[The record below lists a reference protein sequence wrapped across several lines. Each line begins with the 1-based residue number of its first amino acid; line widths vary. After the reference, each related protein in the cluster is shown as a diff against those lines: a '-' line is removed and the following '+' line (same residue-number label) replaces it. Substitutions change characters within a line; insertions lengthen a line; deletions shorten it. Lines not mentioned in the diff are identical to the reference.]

1 MSSQRERVDRLLY
14 TSVQQYRQLLY
25 YRGYRDDGTRE
36 QYIAG
41 GKGDPAP
48 ELVENYYHFRVS
60 DRARCAEL
68 NRALH
73 ALKKHSDYKKR
84 INHSFDWAK
93 SDLCCLNGE
102 KVIEL
107 TFDYRDTFN
116 IKNEIATRF
125 SDIKIFSDIDFKY
138 KYIRGRG
145 AFDTLKH
152 TIKIAY
158 LDIETE
164 TEDGFAKP
172 EDPTEKVNC
181 ISMRI
186 QDGKMYVWALGKV
199 VIDKEDVVLHCFED
213 ERELL
218 EDFVLTWRALDFDII
233 SGWNINHF
241 DLPYLYHR
249 IKRIV
254 GEKIA
259 AALSPFGVVVEKL
272 DKNNFTFAATE
283 AAVDIIG
290 IQILDYLDVYKKH
303 TYENRENYKL
313 NTIAHVELGEGKIDY
328 TKFKNL
334 QGLYKKDFQLFV
346 EYNMQDTDLVYKLEI
361 ALRLISLVC
370 YLAYMSKINFEDVKS
385 GTQTWDVIIFNHL
398 YDTGYVIKPKEK
410 IEKSGTYPGAYVRDP
425 LPGHYK
431 YILSFDATSLYP
443 SLIRQQNISAETI
456 TDTTYDG
463 FKRFHGPAE
472 TDEYEVDG
480 LINFQDDLGW
490 LKEQDLCLSP
500 SGCTFRRD
508 KQGFAPF
515 LMEKLFKERKAAK
528 KEMLKLEQ
536 EAEKMKAEM
545 EERGLTPKYCFQ
557 KPHH

>member
-1 MSSQRERVDRLLY
+1 MLY
-14 TSVQQYRQLLY
+14 TSVQEYKKKLY
-25 YRGYRDDGTRE
+25 YRGYRDDGSRE
-36 QYIAG
+36 QYVVG
-41 GKGDPAP
+41 SRDDPYTD
-48 ELVENYYHFRVS
+48 LVNNYYHFKVS
-60 DRARCAEL
+60 DKEQMRLAYERILQLRKASDFT
-68 NRALH
+68 
-73 ALKKHSDYKKR
+73 KKIYSLPSLSKSSYHTLADERVFEMGFHYK
-84 INHSFDWAK
+84 
-93 SDLCCLNGE
+93 
-102 KVIEL
+102 
-107 TFDYRDTFN
+107 DTRN
-116 IKNEIATRF
+116 IKNVLMLEF
-125 SDIKIFSDIDFKY
+125 PDVKIYSDIDFKY
-138 KYIRGRG
+138 KYIRARN

-164 TEDGFAKP
+164 TEEGFAKP
-172 EDPTEKVNC
+172 ENPTERVNC

-186 QDGKMYVWALGKV
+186 QDGKMYVWALGEATL
-199 VIDKEDVVLHCFED
+199 DKDDIVLKCFTD

-218 EDFVLTWRALDFDII
+218 KDFVKTWRELDFDII

-241 DLPYLYHR
+241 DLPYLYNR
-249 IKRIV
+249 MLRTI
-254 GEKIA
+254 GETFANK
-259 AALSPFGVVVEKL
+259 LSPFDVVVQKL

-313 NTIAHVELGEGKIDY
+313 NTIAHAELGEGKIDY
-328 TKFKNL
+328 AKYKNL

-346 EYNMQDTDLVYKLEI
+346 EYNVQDTDLVYKLEI

-385 GTQTWDVIIFNHL
+385 GTQTWDVVIFNHL
-398 YDTGYVIKPKEK
+398 LDHDTVIKPKEK
-410 IEKSGTYPGAYVRDP
+410 VEKSGTYPGAYVREP

-456 TDTTYDG
+456 VDETYDG
-463 FKRFHGPAE
+463 FKKYKGPAE

-480 LINFQDDLGW
+480 LINFQDDLSW
-490 LKEQDLCLSP
+490 LKERDLCLSP
-500 SGCTFRRD
+500 SGCMFKRD

-515 LMEKLFKERKAAK
+515 LMEKFFKERKVAK

-536 EAEKMKAEM
+536 ESENLMKEL
-545 EERGLTPKYCFQ
+545 EERGLKPKYVYK

>member
-1 MSSQRERVDRLLY
+1 MLY
-14 TSVQQYRQLLY
+14 TSVQEVKRKLY
-25 YRGYRDDGTRE
+25 YRGYKDDGTRE

-41 GKGDPAP
+41 SKSDPYP
-48 ELVENYYHFRVS
+48 KLVRNYYHFRNS
-60 DRARCAEL
+60 DKQTISRAYKRIKDL
-68 NRALH
+68 QN
-73 ALKKHSDYKKR
+73 SNDYKKG
-84 INHSFDWAK
+84 IFHDVHGYK
-93 SDLCCLNGE
+93 SELKCLDEEG
-102 KVIEL
+102 VFEL
-107 TFDYRDTFN
+107 NFDYRDTFN
-116 IKNEIATRF
+116 IKNLLKTEF
-125 SDIKIFSDIDFKY
+125 PDVKIFSDIDFKY
-138 KYIRGRG
+138 KYIRARN
-145 AFDTLKH
+145 ALDTLKH
-152 TIKIAY
+152 SIKIAY

-164 TEDGFAKP
+164 TEHGFAKP
-172 EDPTEKVNC
+172 DDPTERVNC

-186 QDGKMYVWALGKV
+186 QDGKMYVWALGHV
-199 VIDKEDVVLHCFED
+199 VVEKDDVVLKCFDD
-213 ERELL
+213 EAKLL
-218 EDFVLTWRALDFDII
+218 IDFVDTWRALDFDII

-249 IKRIV
+249 IKRII
-254 GEKIA
+254 GHDFENR
-259 AALSPFGVVVEKL
+259 LSPFDVVVEKL

-313 NTIAHVELGEGKIDY
+313 NTIAHAELGEGKIDY
-328 TKFKNL
+328 AKFKNL

-370 YLAYMSKINFEDVKS
+370 YLAYMSKINYEDVKS

-398 YDTGYVIKPKEK
+398 YDIGYVIKPKEK

-456 TDTTYDG
+456 TDVTYDG
-463 FKRFHGPAE
+463 FKKYHGDPE

-480 LINFQDDLGW
+480 LIFFKDKLDW
-490 LKEQDLCLSP
+490 LKEKNLCLSP

-515 LMEKLFKERKAAK
+515 LMEKFFKERKAAK

-536 EAEKMKAEM
+536 ESQDLERELEA
-545 EERGLTPKYCFQ
+545 RGLTPKYRYV

>member
-1 MSSQRERVDRLLY
+1 MLY
-14 TSVQQYRQLLY
+14 TSVQEFHNRLY
-25 YRGYRDDGTRE
+25 YRGYRDDGSRE
-36 QYIAG
+36 QYVAG
-41 GKGDPAP
+41 YSDDPAP
-48 ELVENYYHFRVS
+48 ELITNFYHFRMS
-60 DRARCAEL
+60 DKKRAHEAKYRIKRQES
-68 NRALH
+68 
-73 ALKKHSDYKKR
+73 HSDYRKR
-84 INHSFDWAK
+84 IGHPQHWHPC
-93 SDLCCLNGE
+93 DLHCLDGE
-102 KVIEL
+102 EVFEL
-107 TFDYRDTFN
+107 TFDYRDTFHIRN
-116 IKNEIATRF
+116 ILKNEYP
-125 SDIKIFSDIDFKY
+125 DIKIYSDIDFKY
-138 KYIRGRG
+138 KYIRAKN

-164 TEDGFAKP
+164 TEGGFAKP
-172 EDPTEKVNC
+172 EDPTERVNC
-181 ISMRI
+181 ISLRI

-199 VIDKEDVVLHCFED
+199 KIEKDDVVLKCFD
-213 ERELL
+213 NERELL
-218 EDFVLTWRALDFDII
+218 EDFIITWRRLDFDII

-249 IKRIV
+249 IKRV
-254 GEKIA
+254 SPDNEKL
-259 AALSPFGVVVEKL
+259 LSPFGIVVEKL
-272 DKNNFTFAATE
+272 DKDTFSFAETQ

-290 IQILDYLDVYKKH
+290 IQILDYLEVYKKH

-313 NTIAHVELGEGKIDY
+313 NTIAHADLGEGKIDY
-328 TKFKNL
+328 AKFKNL

-456 TDTTYDG
+456 TDVTYDG
-463 FKRFHGPAE
+463 FKKFKGPAD

-490 LKEQDLCLSP
+490 LKEKDLCLSP

-515 LMEKLFKERKAAK
+515 LMEKFFKERKAAK

-536 EAEKMKAEM
+536 ESQNLEKEL
-545 EERGLTPKYCFQ
+545 EERGLTPKDKYQ

>member
-1 MSSQRERVDRLLY
+1 LLY
-14 TSVQQYRQLLY
+14 TSVQEQGRKLY
-25 YRGYRDDGTRE
+25 YRGYKDDGSRE
-36 QYIAG
+36 QYIVGSA
-41 GKGDPAP
+41 KDPCP
-48 ELVENYYHFRVS
+48 ELVNNYYHFRMS
-60 DRARCAEL
+60 DKGRIGQAYKRIKDSM
-68 NRALH
+68 NIR
-73 ALKKHSDYKKR
+73 DYKKCIR
-84 INHSFDWAK
+84 FPVRGAE
-93 SDLCCLNGE
+93 SDLHCLDGE
-102 KVIEL
+102 DVFEL
-107 TFDYRDTFN
+107 IFDYRDTRN
-116 IKNEIATRF
+116 IRDLLKTEF
-125 SDIKIFSDIDFKY
+125 SDIKIYSDIDFKY
-138 KYIRGRG
+138 KYIRGRN

-152 TIKIAY
+152 PIKIAY

-164 TEDGFAKP
+164 TEGGFAKP
-172 EDPTEKVNC
+172 EDPTERVNC

-186 QDGKMYVWALGKV
+186 QDGKMYVWALGHV
-199 VIDKEDVVLHCFED
+199 VIEKDDVILRCFENEYD
-213 ERELL
+213 LL
-218 EDFVLTWRALDFDII
+218 KDFVDTWRILDFDII

-249 IKRIV
+249 IYRII
-254 GEKIA
+254 GEKYA
-259 AALSPFGVVVEKL
+259 QRLSPFDVVVEKL

-313 NTIAHVELGEGKIDY
+313 NTIAHAELGEGKIDY
-328 TKFKNL
+328 AKFKNL

-463 FKRFHGPAE
+463 FKKYHGPAD

-480 LINFQDDLGW
+480 LINFQDDLSW
-490 LKEQDLCLSP
+490 LKEKNLCLSP

-515 LMEKLFKERKAAK
+515 LMEKFFKERKAAK

-536 EAEKMKAEM
+536 ESQNLMAEIEK
-545 EERGLTPKYCFQ
+545 RGLTPKYCYR

>member
-1 MSSQRERVDRLLY
+1 MLY
-14 TSVQQYRQLLY
+14 TSVQEYKKKLY

-36 QYIAG
+36 QYIVGA
-41 GKGDPAP
+41 KNDPYP
-48 ELVENYYHFRVS
+48 ELVTNYYHFKQS
-60 DRARCAEL
+60 D
-68 NRALH
+68 
-73 ALKKHSDYKKR
+73 K
-84 INHSFDWAK
+84 
-93 SDLCCLNGE
+93 E
-102 KVIEL
+102 KVRKAHQRMKEL
-107 TFDYRDTFN
+107 THASDFAKKINYKPIAHKCGLHTLDGEEVFQLDFYYRDTHN
-116 IKNEIATRF
+116 IKNLLAMEYP
-125 SDIKIFSDIDFKY
+125 SVKILSDIDFKY
-138 KYIRGRG
+138 KYIRARN

-172 EDPTEKVNC
+172 ENPTERVNC

-186 QDGKMYVWALGKV
+186 QDGKMYVWALGHAV
-199 VIDKEDVVLHCFED
+199 LDKDDIVLKCFDD
-213 ERELL
+213 EAELL
-218 EDFVLTWRALDFDII
+218 KDFVLTWRKLDFDII

-241 DLPYLYHR
+241 DLPYLYNR
-249 IKRIV
+249 IRRIV
-254 GEKIA
+254 NEPFANK
-259 AALSPFGVVVEKL
+259 LSPFDVIREKL

-283 AAVDIIG
+283 TAIDIIG

-313 NTIAHVELGEGKIDY
+313 NTIAHAELGEGKIDY

-346 EYNMQDTDLVYKLEI
+346 EYNVQDTDLVYKLEI

-385 GTQTWDVIIFNHL
+385 GTQTWDVVIFNHL
-398 YDTGYVIKPKEK
+398 LDNEQVIKPKEK
-410 IEKSGTYPGAYVRDP
+410 IEKNGTYPGAYVREP

-456 TDTTYDG
+456 TDFTYDG
-463 FKRFHGPAE
+463 FKKYKGDVV

-480 LINFQDDLGW
+480 LIHFKDDLSW
-490 LKEQDLCLSP
+490 LKEKDLCLSP

-508 KQGFAPF
+508 KKGFAPF
-515 LMEKLFKERKAAK
+515 LMEKFFKERKSAK

-536 EAEKMKAEM
+536 ESQNLMGEIEK
-545 EERGLTPKYCFQ
+545 RGLKPKYIYR

>member
-1 MSSQRERVDRLLY
+1 MLY
-14 TSVQQYRQLLY
+14 TSVQEYKKKLY

-36 QYIAG
+36 QYVVG
-41 GKGDPAP
+41 SRSDPYQG
-48 ELVENYYHFRVS
+48 LVDNYYHFKVADKEQMRLAYERILQLRKASDFTKKVYSLPSLSKSSYHTLADERVFEM
-60 DRARCAEL
+60 RF
-68 NRALH
+68 H
-73 ALKKHSDYKKR
+73 YK
-84 INHSFDWAK
+84 
-93 SDLCCLNGE
+93 
-102 KVIEL
+102 
-107 TFDYRDTFN
+107 DTRN
-116 IKNEIATRF
+116 IKNMLLLEF
-125 SDIKIFSDIDFKY
+125 PEVKIYSDIDFKY
-138 KYIRGRG
+138 KYIRARN

-164 TEDGFAKP
+164 TEEGFAKP
-172 EDPTEKVNC
+172 ENPTERVNC

-186 QDGKMYVWALGKV
+186 QDGKMYVWALGQATL
-199 VIDKEDVVLHCFED
+199 DKDDIVLKCFDD
-213 ERELL
+213 EYELL
-218 EDFVLTWRALDFDII
+218 KDFVKTWRELDFDII

-241 DLPYLYHR
+241 DLPYLYNR
-249 IKRIV
+249 MLRTI
-254 GEKIA
+254 GEDWANK
-259 AALSPFGVVVEKL
+259 LSPFDVVVQKL

-313 NTIAHVELGEGKIDY
+313 NTIAHAELGEGKIDY
-328 TKFKNL
+328 AKYKNL

-346 EYNMQDTDLVYKLEI
+346 EYNVQDTDLVYKLEI

-385 GTQTWDVIIFNHL
+385 GTQTWDVVIFNHL
-398 YDTGYVIKPKEK
+398 LDNDTVIKPKEK
-410 IEKSGTYPGAYVRDP
+410 VEKLGTYPGAYVREP

-456 TDTTYDG
+456 VDETYDG
-463 FKRFHGPAE
+463 FKKYKGPPA

-480 LINFQDDLGW
+480 LINFQDDLSW
-490 LKEQDLCLSP
+490 LKERDLCLSP
-500 SGCTFRRD
+500 SGCMFKRD

-515 LMEKLFKERKAAK
+515 LMEKFFKERKVAK

-536 EAEKMKAEM
+536 ESENLMKEL
-545 EERGLTPKYCFQ
+545 EERGLKPKYVYK

>member
-1 MSSQRERVDRLLY
+1 MLY
-14 TSVQQYRQLLY
+14 TSVQSHRKNLY
-25 YRGYRDDGTRE
+25 YRGYKDDGTRE
-36 QYIAG
+36 QYIVGCADD
-41 GKGDPAP
+41 KFP
-48 ELVENYYHFRVS
+48 EFINNFYHFKKS
-60 DRARCAEL
+60 DREKL
-68 NRALH
+68 SALEKDIK
-73 ALKKHSDYKKR
+73 ALAKLHDYKKK
-84 INHSFDWAK
+84 INGNFHWSNSNCKTLD
-93 SDLCCLNGE
+93 E
-102 KVIEL
+102 EETYEL
-107 TFDYRDTFN
+107 VFDYRDTVN
-116 IKNEIATRF
+116 IRNHILLKYPE
-125 SDIKIFSDIDFKY
+125 IKIFSDIDFKY
-138 KYIRGRG
+138 KYIRAKN

-172 EDPTEKVNC
+172 ENPTERVNC
-181 ISMRI
+181 ISLRI
-186 QDGKMYVWALGKV
+186 QDDKMYVWALGHA
-199 VIDKEDVVLHCFED
+199 VIDKDDIDLRCFDD
-213 ERELL
+213 EKKLL
-218 EDFVLTWRALDFDII
+218 KDFVETWRKLDFDII

-241 DLPYLYHR
+241 DLPYLYNR
-249 IKRIV
+249 MKLLF
-254 GEKIA
+254 GEQAKIA
-259 AALSPFGVVVEKL
+259 SKLSPFDVIVEKL
-272 DKNNFTFAATE
+272 DKNNFTYAATE
-283 AAVDIIG
+283 TAIEIIG

-313 NTIAHVELGEGKIDY
+313 NTIAHAELGEGKIDY

-346 EYNMQDTDLVYKLEI
+346 EYNIQDTDLVYKLEI

-398 YDTGYVIKPKEK
+398 LDQNIVIKPKEK

-456 TDTTYDG
+456 TPFTYDG
-463 FKRFHGPAE
+463 FKQYKGDPE

-480 LINFQDDLGW
+480 LIHFKDNLDW
-490 LKEQDLCLSP
+490 LKEKNLCLSP

-515 LMEKLFKERKAAK
+515 LMEKFFKERKTAK

-536 EAEKMKAEM
+536 ESEDLMKEL
-545 EERGLTPKYCFQ
+545 EERGLTPRYRYS

>member
-1 MSSQRERVDRLLY
+1 MLY
-14 TSVQQYRQLLY
+14 TSVQEQGRKLY
-25 YRGYRDDGTRE
+25 YRGYKDDGSRE
-36 QYIAG
+36 QYIVGSA
-41 GKGDPAP
+41 KDPCP
-48 ELVENYYHFRVS
+48 ELVNNYYHFRMS
-60 DRARCAEL
+60 DKGRIGQAYKRIKDSM
-68 NRALH
+68 NIR
-73 ALKKHSDYKKR
+73 DYKKCIR
-84 INHSFDWAK
+84 FPVRGAE
-93 SDLCCLNGE
+93 SDLHCLDGE
-102 KVIEL
+102 DVFEL
-107 TFDYRDTFN
+107 IFDYRDTRN
-116 IKNEIATRF
+116 IRDLLKTEF
-125 SDIKIFSDIDFKY
+125 SDIKIYSDIDFKY
-138 KYIRGRG
+138 KYIRGRN
-145 AFDTLKH
+145 AFDTFKH

-164 TEDGFAKP
+164 TEGGFAKP
-172 EDPTEKVNC
+172 EDPTERVNC

-186 QDGKMYVWALGKV
+186 QDGKMYVWALGHV
-199 VIDKEDVVLHCFED
+199 VIEKDDVILRCFENEYD
-213 ERELL
+213 LL
-218 EDFVLTWRALDFDII
+218 KDFVDTWRILDFDII

-249 IKRIV
+249 IYRII
-254 GEKIA
+254 GEKYA
-259 AALSPFGVVVEKL
+259 QRLSPFDVVVEKL

-313 NTIAHVELGEGKIDY
+313 NTIAHAELGEGKIDY
-328 TKFKNL
+328 AKFKNL

-463 FKRFHGPAE
+463 FKKYHGPAD

-480 LINFQDDLGW
+480 LINFQDDLSW
-490 LKEQDLCLSP
+490 LKEKNLCLSP

-515 LMEKLFKERKAAK
+515 LMEKFFKERKAAK

-536 EAEKMKAEM
+536 ESQNLMAEIEK
-545 EERGLTPKYCFQ
+545 RGLTPKYCYR

>member
-1 MSSQRERVDRLLY
+1 MLY
-14 TSVQQYRQLLY
+14 TSVQSVERFLY
-25 YRGYRDDGTRE
+25 YRGYKDDGTRE
-36 QYIAG
+36 QYIVAS
-41 GKGDPAP
+41 KEDPYP
-48 ELVENYYHFRVS
+48 ELSRNYYHFLMK
-60 DRARCAEL
+60 DQPI
-68 NRALH
+68 
-73 ALKKHSDYKKR
+73 LKKAKHFLEKLQHYSDIKKR
-84 INHSFDWAK
+84 IWGNFSFQKTA
-93 SDLCCLNGE
+93 LQTLNE
-102 KVIEL
+102 EPVFKL
-107 TFDYRDTFN
+107 DFDYRDT
-116 IKNEIATRF
+116 IIIRQLLTKQF
-125 SDIKIFSDIDFKY
+125 SSAKIFSDIDFKY
-138 KYIRGRG
+138 KYIRARN
-145 AFDTLKH
+145 ALDTLKH

-172 EDPTEKVNC
+172 EKPTERVNC

-186 QDGKMYVWALGKV
+186 QDGKMYVWALGHAV
-199 VIDKEDVVLHCFED
+199 VDKEDVVLRCFDD
-213 ERELL
+213 EAALL
-218 EDFVLTWRALDFDII
+218 QDFVETWRELDFDII

-241 DLPYLYHR
+241 DLPYLYNR
-249 IKRIV
+249 MKKV
-254 GEKIA
+254 FKNPKDA
-259 AALSPFGVVVEKL
+259 NKLSPFNVIVEKL
-272 DKNNFTFAATE
+272 DKNNFTYAATE
-283 AAVDIIG
+283 TAIEIIG

-313 NTIAHVELGEGKIDY
+313 NTIAHAELGEGKIDY
-328 TKFKNL
+328 TRFKNL

-346 EYNMQDTDLVYKLEI
+346 EYNIQDTDLVYKLEI

-370 YLAYMSKINFEDVKS
+370 YLAYMSKINYEDVKS

-398 YDTGYVIKPKEK
+398 LDQDIVIKPKEK
-410 IEKSGTYPGAYVRDP
+410 IEKSGTYPGAYVREP

-456 TDTTYDG
+456 TPFTYDG
-463 FKRFHGPAE
+463 FKQYKGDPE

-480 LINFQDDLGW
+480 LIHFKDNLDW
-490 LKEQDLCLSP
+490 LKEKNLCLSP

-515 LMEKLFKERKAAK
+515 LMEKFFKERKTAK

-536 EAEKMKAEM
+536 ESENMMKEI
-545 EERGLTPKYCFQ
+545 EERGLTPSYCWK

>member
-1 MSSQRERVDRLLY
+1 MLY
-14 TSVQQYRQLLY
+14 TSVQECNKKVY

-36 QYIAG
+36 QYIVGA
-41 GKGDPAP
+41 KNDPYP
-48 ELVENYYHFRVS
+48 ELVTNYYHFKQS
-60 DRARCAEL
+60 D
-68 NRALH
+68 
-73 ALKKHSDYKKR
+73 K
-84 INHSFDWAK
+84 
-93 SDLCCLNGE
+93 E
-102 KVIEL
+102 KVRKAHQRMKEL
-107 TFDYRDTFN
+107 TSASDFTKKINYTPIAHKCGLHTLDGEEVFQLDFYYRDTRN
-116 IKNEIATRF
+116 IKNLLTIEYP
-125 SDIKIFSDIDFKY
+125 SVKIFSDIDFKY
-138 KYIRGRG
+138 KYIRARN

-172 EDPTEKVNC
+172 ENPTERVNC

-186 QDGKMYVWALGKV
+186 QDGKMYVWALGHAV
-199 VIDKEDVVLHCFED
+199 LDKDDIVLKCFDD
-213 ERELL
+213 EAELL
-218 EDFVLTWRALDFDII
+218 KDFVLTWRKLDFDII

-241 DLPYLYHR
+241 DLPYLYNR
-249 IKRIV
+249 IRRIV
-254 GEKIA
+254 NEPFANK
-259 AALSPFGVVVEKL
+259 LSPFDVIREKL

-283 AAVDIIG
+283 TAIDIIG

-313 NTIAHVELGEGKIDY
+313 NTIAHAELGEGKIDY

-346 EYNMQDTDLVYKLEI
+346 EYNVQDTDLVYKLEI

-385 GTQTWDVIIFNHL
+385 GTQTWDVVIFNHL
-398 YDTGYVIKPKEK
+398 LDNEQVIKPKEK
-410 IEKSGTYPGAYVRDP
+410 IEKNGTYPGAYVREP

-456 TDTTYDG
+456 TDFTYDG
-463 FKRFHGPAE
+463 FKKYKGDAV

-480 LINFQDDLGW
+480 LIHFKDDLSW
-490 LKEQDLCLSP
+490 LKEKDLCLSP

-508 KQGFAPF
+508 KKGFAPF
-515 LMEKLFKERKAAK
+515 LMEKFFKERKSAK

-536 EAEKMKAEM
+536 ESQTLMKEI
-545 EERGLTPKYCFQ
+545 EERGLKPKYIYR